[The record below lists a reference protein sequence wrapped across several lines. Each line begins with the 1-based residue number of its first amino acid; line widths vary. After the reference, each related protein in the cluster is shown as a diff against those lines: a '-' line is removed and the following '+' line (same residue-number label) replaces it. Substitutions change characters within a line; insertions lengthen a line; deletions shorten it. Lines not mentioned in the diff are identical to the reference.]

1 MKLTG
6 VSDHS
11 LKSNGEVAVPSSR
24 INRVAQTGV
33 SSGDV
38 DTMKSKGVAAVS
50 SSLIKPIGQ
59 TGGSSVIG
67 SGIRGKHSVPSGA
80 KGKSI
85 VSDNIEDVIA
95 FKDLT
100 LGPHEGELR
109 FRLIHF
115 WEAWNS
121 LTKVLIGI
129 EMLLINEEE
138 TVIQGFIPYGRI
150 ETYLRHMKSGGI
162 YRLNKFFGSASKAN
176 YSVAEAS
183 VTVSFSWN
191 FVLSDLE
198 DSTIHFPDDRFRIK
212 GYKEFNAACDL
223 RDYVGHIK
231 LVNGQVPIDGL
242 PLDEAGIAAF
252 RRLCL
257 WDKAAS
263 EFCEKFKAS
272 GGTAR
277 VILVTTLNPKRF
289 GVLSLSSMTPSRV
302 FLDGDVQETRDYLS
316 WLDSNLEASPKVAW
330 FECTATIDDV
340 VQGSRWYYIGCGEC
354 HTKATKGATTLMCK
368 KCGKHEIVGVA
379 QYLASLSVYNNK
391 DQAVFVVLGDA
402 GEELTGKKT
411 SELVESYYQANESV
425 GAEHIVPVPQALVDT
440 IGQTR
445 KFIVKVSTHNLDAK
459 TQTLT
464 VTKVP
469 PLESPEP
476 EAKSGGGVDEEPVN
490 EGEDHAAEPVKRV
503 ADGVESADAKRAKC
517 G

>member
-1 MKLTG
+1 
-6 VSDHS
+6 
-11 LKSNGEVAVPSSR
+11 
-24 INRVAQTGV
+24 
-33 SSGDV
+33 
-38 DTMKSKGVAAVS
+38 MKSKGVAAVS

-85 VSDNIEDVIA
+85 VSDNIED
-95 FKDLT
+95 
-100 LGPHEGELR
+100 
-109 FRLIHF
+109 
-115 WEAWNS
+115 
-121 LTKVLIGI
+121 
-129 EMLLINEEE
+129 
-138 TVIQGFIPYGRI
+138 
-150 ETYLRHMKSGGI
+150 
-162 YRLNKFFGSASKAN
+162 
-176 YSVAEAS
+176 
-183 VTVSFSWN
+183 
-191 FVLSDLE
+191 
-198 DSTIHFPDDRFRIK
+198 
-212 GYKEFNAACDL
+212 
-223 RDYVGHIK
+223 
-231 LVNGQVPIDGL
+231 GL

-252 RRLCL
+252 RRVDLHVQTHDDPVLKLCL

-289 GVLSLSSMTPSRV
+289 GVLSLSSMTPSR
-302 FLDGDVQETRDYLS
+302 
-316 WLDSNLEASPKVAW
+316 
-330 FECTATIDDV
+330 
-340 VQGSRWYYIGCGEC
+340 
-354 HTKATKGATTLMCK
+354 
-368 KCGKHEIVGVA
+368 
-379 QYLASLSVYNNK
+379 
-391 DQAVFVVLGDA
+391 
-402 GEELTGKKT
+402 
-411 SELVESYYQANESV
+411 ANESV